1 MKNTDSI
8 QKKIKKKL
16 QNFEKLRKKMYLVFF
31 GLVVFSIHM
40 WPHCTK
46 ENKMII

>member
-16 QNFEKLRKKMYLVFF
+16 QNFEKLRKKN
-31 GLVVFSIHM
+31 VFSIF
-40 WPHCTK
+40 WFGCLFYSYVATLYK
-46 ENKMII
+46 GK